1 MTTLASTLF
10 APRTGFDSQALAV
23 ELPASS
29 GTPAQ
34 FTFAQLERMV
44 KHVQGQLAALNFAS
58 GTTVSISLINN
69 AEFVAVFLATAEQG
83 LVAAPLNPNYKES
96 EVSFYLD
103 DTKSQLLVVPS
114 GTLRNPASASEG
126 ALAAVAAAKALNVR
140 IVEAVLDAQQAKIW
154 LQDADG
160 PLSIAETSTA
170 WPDHTAL
177 VLHTS
182 GTTGRPKAV
191 PLTHTNLVTSM
202 HNIRGTYDLSAQDK
216 TYLVMPL
223 FHVHGLVCGLLSAL
237 FGGGSVVI
245 PPRFSAKVFWE
256 ELVNAQANWY
266 TAVPTIHQII
276 LGLDKPNPMPKLRFV
291 RSCSSSLSPSTF
303 TALEEALQVP
313 VLEAYAMTEAAHQ
326 MCSNCL
332 PPGKRKPGTV
342 GIGHGVEVRI
352 LDGQGKEVPQGQ
364 DGEVCVRGKNVT
376 PGYLNNDKANRDS
389 FFRAEYGNPAD
400 VDGFLRTGDQG
411 RKDEDGYLVLTGRI
425 KELINRSGEKISP
438 LEIDSAL
445 LAVPG
450 IKEAVSFGM
459 PDEIYG
465 ELVGAAVVLDSHAQL
480 DQAAIQEALS
490 SKLIKFKIPN
500 KIFITDSIPKTAT
513 GKIQRRN
520 VAATFFMANARL
532 NRVMREIA
540 ACERDK
546 SDGIAVQ
553 MVDDG
558 LFKVDIVVP
567 EGYPFQPLKMRFIS
581 KVYHPNVSSQ
591 SGAICL
597 DILKDQWTPIYT
609 LKSTLMSLR
618 SLLCSPEP
626 NDPQDAEV
634 ARHYTSDFASYEQ
647 TAREWTHKYAAP
659 DPPQTTAK
667 EQGLRDADVARFV
680 NMGFERNKVIEVLDR
695 LDYRNDRVRQISDD
709 TVTEALLK

>member
-1 MTTLASTLF
+1 MT
-10 APRTGFDSQALAV
+10 
-23 ELPASS
+23 
-29 GTPAQ
+29 
-34 FTFAQLERMV
+34 
-44 KHVQGQLAALNFAS
+44 
-58 GTTVSISLINN
+58 
-69 AEFVAVFLATAEQG
+69 
-83 LVAAPLNPNYKES
+83 
-96 EVSFYLD
+96 FYLD
-103 DTKSQLLVVPS
+103 DTKSHLLVVPS
-114 GTLRNPASASEG
+114 GTLSDPASVSEG
-126 ALAAVAAAKALNVR
+126 ARAAVAAAKALNVR
-140 IVEAVLDAQQAKIW
+140 VVEAVLDVQQAKIW
-154 LQDADG
+154 LQDANG
-160 PLSIAETSTA
+160 PLPVAETSTA
-170 WPDHTAL
+170 SPDHTAL

-202 HNIRGTYDLSAQDK
+202 HNIRGTYDLSGQDK

-256 ELVNAQANWY
+256 ELVDAQANWY

-276 LGLDKPNPMPKLRFV
+276 LGLDKPNPLPKLRFV

-303 TALEEALQVP
+303 TALEEA

-352 LDGQGKEVPQGQ
+352 LNDKGEELPQGQ

-376 PGYLNNDKANRDS
+376 PGYLNNEKANRDS
-389 FFRAEYGNPAD
+389 FFRTKFGNPPD

-459 PDEIYG
+459 PDEMYG

-490 SKLIKFKIPN
+490 SKLIKFKIPT
-500 KIFITDSIPKTAT
+500 KIFITDSIPKTYVPIALT
-513 GKIQRRN
+513 QRHRQDPTPQRSGHFL
-520 VAATFFMANARL
+520 VFVEPPLSMANARL

-553 MVDDG
+553 MVDGTQSWYSSESPFHLIGTFPGPESSPFEDG
-558 LFKVDIVVP
+558 LFKVVRSPGLATAHAGHCRARGLPIPATADALHLQGASGRHAHAGIPP
-567 EGYPFQPLKMRFIS
+567 ECLVAERRHLPR
-581 KVYHPNVSSQ
+581 HSQ
-591 SGAICL
+591 RCV
-597 DILKDQWTPIYT
+597 WP
-609 LKSTLMSLR
+609 
-618 SLLCSPEP
+618 
-626 NDPQDAEV
+626 
-634 ARHYTSDFASYEQ
+634 H
-647 TAREWTHKYAAP
+647 
-659 DPPQTTAK
+659 
-667 EQGLRDADVARFV
+667 
-680 NMGFERNKVIEVLDR
+680 
-695 LDYRNDRVRQISDD
+695 
-709 TVTEALLK
+709 